1 MSVIASLSLSFS
13 QFYSLFFIFYF
24 SPVHTVFGLILD
36 MSIVQERRVARQS
49 SIPSL
54 HHVLIV
60 RVLHVHQVGNIR
72 FVAI

>member
-1 MSVIASLSLSFS
+1 MSVIASLSLS
-13 QFYSLFFIFYF
+13 LFLNFIFIFYF
-24 SPVHTVFGLILD
+24 SPVHTVFGLLLD

-54 HHVLIV
+54 HHVLVV